1 MLTQRE
7 IDRVA
12 PNLGR
17 DMLLYLLR
25 PTPGVSE
32 PPICTLHEL
41 RSIYTIDDLAD
52 FHELLDLREAAADKA
67 NRVAEREAQARQQ
80 GRRRR

>member
-52 FHELLDLREAAADKA
+52 FHEVLDLRAAALQRAERDAKRRHEA
-67 NRVAEREAQARQQ
+67 NRK
-80 GRRRR
+80 GRR